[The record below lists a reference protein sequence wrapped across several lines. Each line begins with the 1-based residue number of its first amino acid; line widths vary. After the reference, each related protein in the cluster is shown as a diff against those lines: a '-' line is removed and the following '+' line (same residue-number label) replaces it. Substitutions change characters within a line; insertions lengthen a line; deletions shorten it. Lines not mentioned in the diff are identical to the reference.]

1 MKFNTWYWDK
11 DRSRFVFV
19 IDYEKSGSYCGW
31 IKTRATY
38 TQFWDLFAHPKDWVY
53 DIEEK
58 EPSDSFGVKKSI
70 MIRDV
75 FTRLT
80 NEL

>member
-19 IDYEKSGSYCGW
+19 LDYDVLGSYCGW
-31 IKTRATY
+31 TKTKTSSL
-38 TQFWDLFAHPKDWVY
+38 QFTDLFAHPKLWVY

-58 EPSDSFGVKKSI
+58 EPDDSFGLKRAY
-70 MIRDV
+70 MIRDI
-75 FTRLT
+75 FTKLV
-80 NEL
+80 